1 MAVEEC
7 LYTHIKIYKGHY
19 HGLPKKLMLNLA
31 SGELIAFGGDVAFGG
46 RVKFHAA
53 TSIAFWLE
61 DLRGNWKQAWNKP
74 QFNEGP
80 RASKQFSFPSC
91 KLAKYTHEN

>member
-1 MAVEEC
+1 MVDFPC
-7 LYTHIKIYKGHY
+7 HVGSFR
-19 HGLPKKLMLNLA
+19 G
-31 SGELIAFGGDVAFGG
+31 GVVFGDVASGG

-53 TSIAFWLE
+53 TSTAFWLE

-80 RASKQFSFPSC
+80 RASKQLQPFSFPSC
-91 KLAKYTHEN
+91 KLAK